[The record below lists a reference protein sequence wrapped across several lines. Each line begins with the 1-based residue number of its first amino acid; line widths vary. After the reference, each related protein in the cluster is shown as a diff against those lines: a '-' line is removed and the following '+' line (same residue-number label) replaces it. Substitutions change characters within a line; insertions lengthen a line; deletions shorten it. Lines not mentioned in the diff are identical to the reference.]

1 MGLQTKFK
9 LDTQAFSDAA
19 ESAKKLAEELE
30 GAIAKTDRAIN
41 TLYGKWS
48 GKGRNEFE
56 KKYKIFEQQ
65 VADIRK
71 GLWDLHDDIV
81 TAEEEYIKADLE
93 SAKAQDGKSG
103 DYS

>member
-56 KKYKIFEQQ
+56 KKYKVFERQ
-65 VADIRK
+65 VSDIRK
-71 GLWDLHDDIV
+71 GLWELYDDIV
-81 TAEEEYIKADLE
+81 AAEEEYIKADLAA
-93 SAKAQDGKSG
+93 AKADAGKNS